1 MPLTK
6 SLSFRALSRL
16 SVITVFTVAGFATAL
31 DLAFTETAQ
40 ASSKKGIYLKSNIQ
54 ITRKSGVFLN
64 GNRIKGSGKFSGRKG
79 YSRYN
84 GYSGYRG
91 NTGYSGNRYKAK
103 NVFRHGGTR
112 KSGVYSSFDK
122 PRVFTP
128 VIPQNSGATI
138 FATPDGSQF
147 RLFGDR
153 PVGNLG
159 FEDEAIGGVILD
171 GPSADGR
178 FGPSGREFC
187 PSGHN
192 CGYRYY
198 QDGSGPRIIQL
209 GQKPGK
215 GLPEYDPVN
224 GPAIIRL
231 DD

>member
-6 SLSFRALSRL
+6 SLSFRALTRL
-16 SVITVFTVAGFATAL
+16 SVITVFTVASFATAL
-31 DLAFTETAQ
+31 NLASTDTAQ
-40 ASSKKGIYLKSNIQ
+40 ANSKKGFYKKSNIK
-54 ITRKSGVFLN
+54 IKRNSGVFLN
-64 GNRIKGSGKFSGRKG
+64 GNRIKGSRKYSRHNG

-84 GYSGYRG
+84 RYSGYNGHTAG
-91 NTGYSGNRYKAK
+91 NSYRYKSR
-103 NVFRHGGTR
+103 NVIRYGATR
-112 KSGVYSSFDK
+112 KSGVYSTFDQ
-122 PRVFTP
+122 PRIFTP
-128 VIPQNSGATI
+128 VAPENSGATL

-187 PSGHN
+187 PSGYN

-198 QDGSGPRIIQL
+198 QDGSGPRIIRL

-215 GLPEYDPVN
+215 GLPDYDPVN

-231 DD
+231 ND

>member
-16 SVITVFTVAGFATAL
+16 SVLTVFTVAGFATAL
-31 DLAFTETAQ
+31 DIAFTETAQ
-40 ASSKKGIYLKSNIQ
+40 ASSKRGTYLNSTTQFRTKS
-54 ITRKSGVFLN
+54 RVFHN
-64 GNRIKGSGKFSGRKG
+64 GNRFKGSKKYSGHKG

-84 GYSGYRG
+84 GYNGYRG
-91 NTGYSGNRYKAK
+91 NSGYNGYRYKAK
-103 NVFRHGGTR
+103 NVFRHSGTR
-112 KSGVYSSFDK
+112 KSGVYSSFNQ
-122 PRVFTP
+122 PRVFKP

-187 PSGHN
+187 PKGYN

-198 QDGSGPRIIQL
+198 QDGTGPRIIRL

-215 GLPEYDPVN
+215 DLPEYDPVD

-231 DD
+231 GD